1 LAPLRPPEAELLLAG
16 TAVVDAPATA
26 ARRASDNAFVSTPS
40 LMDVEENAEEECPL
54 APAPP
59 ERKEDKS
66 SSLVPLAD
74 DEDARPGPPVPLSF
88 RPLRA
93 EEGV

>member
-1 LAPLRPPEAELLLAG
+1 LAPLRPPDEELLAG

-26 ARRASDNAFVSTPS
+26 ALRASDNAFVSTPS
-40 LMDVEENAEEECPL
+40 LIDVEENAEEECPF
-54 APAPP
+54 APPAP
-59 ERKEDKS
+59 ERKEDRS

-74 DEDARPGPPVPLSF
+74 DDGARPGPPVPLSF

-93 EEGV
+93 DDGV